1 MEAKKLTDVPEYL
14 AAQEK
19 LQSLIAEQS
28 NVAQS
33 VRNNLGDLQRPAS
46 TVTSEA
52 TALLDDSNPVTASGE
67 AMQKQYTELN
77 HHLMVLGEAVRLQRR
92 RVNVARELA
101 SHKVCKTLLPEWQQF
116 AKTIRDLAPKLADVG
131 DRQRVFLNEL
141 ERQEIML
148 PQEWRQSS
156 MDESTSWKLRS
167 LARECDQALR
177 A

>member
-1 MEAKKLTDVPEYL
+1 MEAKKLTDVPEYV

-28 NVAQS
+28 AVAQS

-52 TALLDDSNPVTASGE
+52 AMLLDGGDLETASGE
-67 AMQKQYTELN
+67 ATQKQHTELN

-92 RVNVARELA
+92 RVNAARESA
-101 SHKVCKTLLPEWQQF
+101 SRKVCKTLLPEWQQF

-131 DRQRVFLNEL
+131 DRQRVFLNDL
-141 ERQEIML
+141 EREGIML

-156 MDESTSWKLRS
+156 VDENMTWKM
-167 LARECDQALR
+167 RELSKLCDQALR